1 MNRSLRR
8 ALAILAVGTLLV
20 PVWAGVW
27 FGRMCD
33 AMPSTSMTA
42 TSVPASETHQG
53 HASAADSPAA
63 ADHESDH
70 GEGAACPFG
79 AGAPGSGC
87 TLPPVLPAPEMRLPM
102 QLAHAEARAP
112 EPAPALPAL
121 DPHPLFRP
129 PRA

>member
-1 MNRSLRR
+1 MDRSLRR

-79 AGAPGSGC
+79 ASPRSATISV
-87 TLPPVLPAPEMRLPM
+87 TPAS
-102 QLAHAEARAP
+102 A
-112 EPAPALPAL
+112 
-121 DPHPLFRP
+121 
-129 PRA
+129 